1 MMVSDRSFPGRPVAK
16 LQLAAGLIERAAT
29 WNVVRAPGLGND
41 AYDKNTE
48 LRARLQDAQIEYV
61 LSLNSDASVY
71 DADTVFEVP
80 ERRAASRGRAERA
93 GRRPTGPASLRSH
106 RWTRGGAV
114 SDARVPWPRRA
125 RAVRPQQARA
135 RVGRADDEAPRR
147 RRSA

>member
-1 MMVSDRSFPGRPVAK
+1 MAKSDDFIGSGWGFPLRTDATGGIALVSK
-16 LQLAAGLIERAAT
+16 ERE
-29 WNVVRAPGLGND
+29 LE
-41 AYDKNTE
+41 DKNTE